1 MRNMSHYQTPL
12 GRFRRAALLGAAT
25 LLASSHLFAQSAPAA
40 EPAAPPAAEPGSP
53 AAPADTSGG
62 EPAKASSEIEA
73 ARVHFQRGIEFFN
86 DESYEAAL
94 VEFQRAYEIAPS
106 YQILYNTGR
115 IHVALK
121 NYARALR
128 DLRQY
133 LAEGGESI
141 TDDRKA
147 QVNELIQS
155 LAQKVATLQIVSKV
169 PGALISIDDHPV
181 GTAPVRDVFVNP
193 GDRRVTASKPGYL
206 PVTVLVKVTATEA
219 RRLEVNPAKVAQS
232 KVVVERS
239 NIAPVIA
246 WTATGLFTAGA
257 VATGLVA
264 LKAEKDLNDRKDSE
278 IGAPKGAFDDDADKV
293 KTWAIATDALAAGA
307 LIAGGVAV
315 YLTFFDED
323 PPEQA
328 ATGPSPRLGLAVT
341 PRDIALHGTF

>member
-1 MRNMSHYQTPL
+1 MPNMSQYQRL
-12 GRFRRAALLGAAT
+12 RRRFQRAAVLGAAA
-25 LLASSHLFAQSAPAA
+25 LLASSHTFAQSASATEAPPEPAPEEARTAAGGAA
-40 EPAAPPAAEPGSP
+40 EASK
-53 AAPADTSGG
+53 S
-62 EPAKASSEIEA
+62 SSEIDA

-133 LAEGGESI
+133 LAEGGANI

-147 QVNELIQS
+147 QVTELIRS
-155 LAQKVATLQIVSKV
+155 LEQKVATLQIVSKV
-169 PGALISIDDHPV
+169 EGTLISIDDHPV
-181 GTAPVRDVFVNP
+181 GTAPVKDMVVNP

-206 PVTVLVKVTATEA
+206 PVTVVVTVTATEA
-219 RRLEVNPAKVAQS
+219 RRLEVSPTKVAQS

-246 WTATGLFTAGA
+246 WTATGLLTAGA
-257 VATGLVA
+257 IASGIVA
-264 LKAEKDLNDRKDSE
+264 LNAEKDLDDRKDSE

-293 KTWAIATDALAAGA
+293 KMWAITTDALAAGA
-307 LIAGGVAV
+307 LIAGGISA
-315 YLTFFDED
+315 YLTFFNQEPDERTGVK
-323 PPEQA
+323 A
-328 ATGPSPRLGLAVT
+328 APRLGLSVT
-341 PRDIALHGTF
+341 PRDVALHGTF

>member
-1 MRNMSHYQTPL
+1 MSQHQRPR
-12 GRFRRAALLGAAT
+12 GRFQRAAVLGAAT
-25 LLASSHLFAQSAPAA
+25 LLASGHVLAQAAPLADPSAPAA
-40 EPAAPPAAEPGSP
+40 AEPARAETGS
-53 AAPADTSGG
+53 AETAN
-62 EPAKASSEIEA
+62 ASTEIET

-128 DLRQY
+128 DLRLY
-133 LAEGGESI
+133 LAEGGANV

-155 LAQKVATLQIVSKV
+155 LQQKVATLQIVSKV
-169 PGALISIDDHPV
+169 EGTLISIDDHPV
-181 GTAPVRDVFVNP
+181 GSAPIRDVFVNP
-193 GDRRVTASKPGYL
+193 GDRRVTASKPGFL
-206 PVTVLVKVTATEA
+206 PVTVVVTVTATEA
-219 RRLEVNPAKVAQS
+219 RKLEISPTKVTQS

-246 WTATGLFTAGA
+246 WTATGLLTAGA
-257 VATGLVA
+257 VASGIVA
-264 LKAEKDLNDRKDSE
+264 LTAEKDLNERKDTE

-307 LIAGGVAV
+307 LIAGGISV
-315 YLTFFDED
+315 YLTFFNED
-323 PPEQA
+323 PAEHAVSAPA
-328 ATGPSPRLGLAVT
+328 PRLGLAVT

>member
-1 MRNMSHYQTPL
+1 MRNMSQHQRPR
-12 GRFRRAALLGAAT
+12 GRFQRAAVLGAAALLASGHV
-25 LLASSHLFAQSAPAA
+25 LAQTAPRADPSAPAA
-40 EPAAPPAAEPGSP
+40 AEP
-53 AAPADTSGG
+53 APADTSSA
-62 EPAKASSEIEA
+62 ETAQASTEIET

-133 LAEGGESI
+133 LAEGGANV

-155 LAQKVATLQIVSKV
+155 LQQKVATLQIVSKID
-169 PGALISIDDHPV
+169 GTLISIDDHPV
-181 GTAPVRDVFVNP
+181 GSAPIRDVFVNP
-193 GDRRVTASKPGYL
+193 GDRRVTASKPGFL
-206 PVTVLVKVTATEA
+206 PVTVVVTVTATEA
-219 RRLEVNPAKVAQS
+219 RKLEISPTKVTQS

-246 WTATGLFTAGA
+246 WTATGLLTAGA
-257 VATGLVA
+257 VASGIVA
-264 LKAEKDLNDRKDSE
+264 LKAEKDLNERKDTE
-278 IGAPKGAFDDDADKV
+278 IGAPKGAFEDDADKV

-307 LIAGGVAV
+307 LIAGGISV
-315 YLTFFDED
+315 YLTFFKDDAAEH
-323 PPEQA
+323 A
-328 ATGPSPRLGLAVT
+328 ATAPAPRLGLAVT

>member
-1 MRNMSHYQTPL
+1 MRNMSQHQRPRRRFQRAVVL
-12 GRFRRAALLGAAT
+12 GAAALLASGHV
-25 LLASSHLFAQSAPAA
+25 LAQTAPLADPSAPAA
-40 EPAAPPAAEPGSP
+40 AEP
-53 AAPADTSGG
+53 APADSGG
-62 EPAKASSEIEA
+62 EAATTEIET

-133 LAEGGESI
+133 LAEGGANI

-147 QVNELIQS
+147 QVSELIQS
-155 LAQKVATLQIVSKV
+155 LQQKVATLQIVSKID
-169 PGALISIDDHPV
+169 GTLISIDDHPV
-181 GTAPVRDVFVNP
+181 GTAPIKDLFVNP
-193 GDRRVTASKPGYL
+193 GDRRVSASKPGFL
-206 PVTVLVKVTATEA
+206 PVTVVVTVTATEA
-219 RRLEVNPAKVAQS
+219 RKLEISPTKVAQS

-246 WTATGLFTAGA
+246 WTATGLLTAGA
-257 VATGLVA
+257 VASGIVA
-264 LKAEKDLNDRKDSE
+264 LKAEKDLNERKDTE

-307 LIAGGVAV
+307 LIAGGISV
-315 YLTFFDED
+315 YLTFFSED
-323 PPEQA
+323 A
-328 ATGPSPRLGLAVT
+328 AEHAVAAPAPRLGLAVT

>member
-1 MRNMSHYQTPL
+1 MRNMSQHQRPR
-12 GRFRRAALLGAAT
+12 GRFLSAAVLGAAALLASGHV
-25 LLASSHLFAQSAPAA
+25 LAQTAPLADPSAPAA
-40 EPAAPPAAEPGSP
+40 AEP
-53 AAPADTSGG
+53 APADTSGG
-62 EPAKASSEIEA
+62 EAAKASTEIEA

-128 DLRQY
+128 DLRLY
-133 LAEGGESI
+133 LAEGGANV

-155 LAQKVATLQIVSKV
+155 LQQKVATLQIVSKV
-169 PGALISIDDHPV
+169 DGTLISIDDHPV
-181 GTAPVRDVFVNP
+181 GSAPIRDVFVNP
-193 GDRRVTASKPGYL
+193 GDRRVTASKPGFL
-206 PVTVLVKVTATEA
+206 PVTVVVTVTATEA
-219 RRLEVNPAKVAQS
+219 RKLEISPTKVAQS

-246 WTATGLFTAGA
+246 WTATGLLTAGA
-257 VATGLVA
+257 VASGIVA
-264 LKAEKDLNDRKDSE
+264 LKAEKDLNERKDTE
-278 IGAPKGAFDDDADKV
+278 VGASKGAFDDDADKV

-307 LIAGGVAV
+307 LIAGGISV
-315 YLTFFDED
+315 YLTFFNDD
-323 PPEQA
+323 A
-328 ATGPSPRLGLAVT
+328 AEHAVTAPAPRLGLAVT

>member
-1 MRNMSHYQTPL
+1 MRNMSQHQRPRRRFQRATVL
-12 GRFRRAALLGAAT
+12 GAAALLASGHV
-25 LLASSHLFAQSAPAA
+25 LAQTAPLADPSAPAA
-40 EPAAPPAAEPGSP
+40 AEP
-53 AAPADTSGG
+53 APADTS
-62 EPAKASSEIEA
+62 ASTEIET

-133 LAEGGESI
+133 LAEGGANI
-141 TDDRKA
+141 TDDRRA
-147 QVNELIQS
+147 QVSELIQS
-155 LAQKVATLQIVSKV
+155 LQQKVATLQIVSKID
-169 PGALISIDDHPV
+169 GTLISIDDHPV
-181 GTAPVRDVFVNP
+181 GTAPIKDLFVNP
-193 GDRRVTASKPGYL
+193 GDRRVTASKPGFL
-206 PVTVLVKVTATEA
+206 PVTVVVTVTATEA
-219 RRLEVNPAKVAQS
+219 RRLEISPTKVAQS
-232 KVVVERS
+232 RVVVERS

-246 WTATGLFTAGA
+246 WTATGLLTAGA
-257 VATGLVA
+257 VASGIVA
-264 LKAEKDLNDRKDSE
+264 LKAEKDLNERKDTE
-278 IGAPKGAFDDDADKV
+278 IGAPRGAFDDDADKV

-307 LIAGGVAV
+307 LIAGGISV

-323 PPEQA
+323 PAEHAVSAPA
-328 ATGPSPRLGLAVT
+328 PRLGLAVT